1 MASSIAPGVPRAEHE
16 LIPFPSMQTFST
28 IVSRPARV
36 DGDRATF
43 VADVTPDWLQGR
55 VAFGGLQGAFA
66 ALAMRAAVGPALPL
80 RALQMTFVASV
91 DPGEARAE
99 ALVLRRGRAITHVQ
113 CTLHS
118 GGRPAAVVVGMYGA
132 SRDSKALADM
142 PMPELRMPDA
152 LREAPYLPERMPG
165 FLQHYRQRWAGGAI
179 PYSGSPMKPSSMWAR
194 LREPAAGDDPDP
206 ENAPPPAG
214 LDAPHAR
221 EANVVALCDL
231 PPSPVMATLTRRA
244 PGASLTWL
252 LELLADPR
260 EVDPRRWLMLH
271 TETRH
276 AAAGYTSQ
284 TARVWDDARRPVAVS
299 HQTTAIFD

>member
-1 MASSIAPGVPRAEHE
+1 MH
-16 LIPFPSMQTFST
+16 LFST
-28 IVSRPARV
+28 IVARAAQA
-36 DGDRATF
+36 DGDRADF
-43 VADVTPDWLQGR
+43 VAEVTPDWLQGR

-66 ALAMRAAVGPALPL
+66 TIAMRAAVGPALPL

-118 GGRPAAVVVGMYGA
+118 GGRPAAIVVGLYGA
-132 SRDSKALADM
+132 PRDSKAIVDM
-142 PMPELRMPDA
+142 PMPALRMPA
-152 LREAPYLPERMPG
+152 ELREAPYLPDRMPG
-165 FLQHYRQRWAGGAI
+165 FLRHYRQRWAGGAI
-179 PYSGSPMKPSSMWAR
+179 PYTGSTPRPLSMWAR
-194 LREPAAGDDPDP
+194 LREAAPGDDPGPGD
-206 ENAPPPAG
+206 APLPAA
-214 LDAPHAR
+214 LDAAHAR
-221 EANVVALCDL
+221 EANLVALCDL
-231 PPSPVMATLTRRA
+231 PPSPAMAMLTQRA

-260 EVDPRRWLMLH
+260 ESDPRAWLMLH
-271 TETRH
+271 TEARH

>member
-1 MASSIAPGVPRAEHE
+1 MH
-16 LIPFPSMQTFST
+16 LFST
-28 IVSRPARV
+28 IVARAAQA
-36 DGDRATF
+36 DGDRAVF
-43 VADVTPDWLQGR
+43 VAEVTPDWLQGR

-66 ALAMRAAVGPALPL
+66 TIAMRAAVGPALPL

-99 ALVLRRGRAITHVQ
+99 AFVLRRGRAITHVQ

-118 GGRPAAVVVGMYGA
+118 GGRPAAIVVGLYGA
-132 SRDSKALADM
+132 PRESKAIVDM
-142 PMPELRMPDA
+142 PMPALRMPA
-152 LREAPYLPERMPG
+152 ELREAPYLPDRMPG
-165 FLQHYRQRWAGGAI
+165 FLRHYRQRWAGGAI
-179 PYSGSPMKPSSMWAR
+179 PYTGSTPRPLSMWAR
-194 LREPAAGDDPDP
+194 LREAAPGDDPGPGD
-206 ENAPPPAG
+206 APLPAA
-214 LDAPHAR
+214 LDAAHAR

-231 PPSPVMATLTRRA
+231 PPSPAMAMLTQRA

-260 EVDPRRWLMLH
+260 EADPRAWLMLH
-271 TETRH
+271 TEARH

>member
-1 MASSIAPGVPRAEHE
+1 
-16 LIPFPSMQTFST
+16 MQTFST
-28 IVSRPARV
+28 IVSRPARA
-36 DGDRATF
+36 DGDRAAF

-55 VAFGGLQGAFA
+55 VAFGGIQGAFA
-66 ALAMRAAVGPALPL
+66 ALAMRAAVGPELPL

-99 ALVLRRGRAITHVQ
+99 AVVLRRGRAITHVQ

-132 SRDSKALADM
+132 SRESKAIADM
-142 PMPELRMPDA
+142 PMPDALRMPA
-152 LREAPYLPERMPG
+152 ELREAPYLPERMPG

-179 PYSGSPMKPSSMWAR
+179 PYSGSPMKPASMWAR
-194 LREPAAGDDPDP
+194 LRESTDGDDPGP
-206 ENAPPPAG
+206 GSAPLPAP
-214 LDAPHAR
+214 LDAPEAR

-231 PPSPVMATLTRRA
+231 PPSPVMATLSKRA

-260 EVDPRRWLMLH
+260 TVDPRTWLMLH

>member
-1 MASSIAPGVPRAEHE
+1 
-16 LIPFPSMQTFST
+16 MQTFST
-28 IVSRPARV
+28 IVSRPARA

-43 VADVTPDWLQGR
+43 VADVPPDWLQGR
-55 VAFGGLQGAFA
+55 VAFGGIQGAFA
-66 ALAMRAAVGPALPL
+66 ALAMRAAVGPELPL

-99 ALVLRRGRAITHVQ
+99 AVVLRRGRAITHVQ

-132 SRDSKALADM
+132 SRESKALADM
-142 PMPELRMPDA
+142 PMPPELRLPA
-152 LREAPYLPERMPG
+152 QLREAPYLPEVMPG
-165 FLQHYRQRWAGGAI
+165 FLRHYRQRWAGGAV

-194 LREPAAGDDPDP
+194 LRESTEGDDPGPGD
-206 ENAPPPAG
+206 AALPAA
-214 LDAPHAR
+214 LDAPEAR

-231 PPSPVMATLTRRA
+231 PPSPVMATLSKRA

-260 EVDPRRWLMLH
+260 AVDPRTWLMLH

>member
-1 MASSIAPGVPRAEHE
+1 M
-16 LIPFPSMQTFST
+16 PFPSMRTFST
-28 IVSRPARV
+28 IVSRPART

-43 VADVTPDWLQGR
+43 VADVTTDWLQGR
-55 VAFGGLQGAFA
+55 VAFGGIQGAFA
-66 ALAMRAAVGPALPL
+66 ALAMRAAVGPELPL

-132 SRDSKALADM
+132 SRESKALADM
-142 PMPELRMPDA
+142 PMPSELRLPA
-152 LREAPYLPERMPG
+152 QLREAPYLPDRMPG
-165 FLQHYRQRWAGGAI
+165 FLQHYRQRWAGGAV

-194 LREPAAGDDPDP
+194 LRESVDGDDPGRGG
-206 ENAPPPAG
+206 APLPPA
-214 LDAPHAR
+214 LDAPEVR

-231 PPSPVMATLTRRA
+231 PPSPVMATLSKRA

-252 LELLADPR
+252 LELLVDSR
-260 EVDPRRWLMLH
+260 TVDPRTWLMRH
-271 TETRH
+271 TDPRH